1 MPVTIDSIR
10 AAAAT
15 LAGAVQRTPTL
26 HSRLLSELSGATV
39 FLKMENL
46 QYTASFK
53 ERGALVRLS
62 ALSAAERTRGVITM
76 SAGNHALGLAYHAR
90 RLGIPATIVMPRAT
104 PFVKVANT
112 RYFAGRV
119 VLHGESLSEAAR
131 HAHALAAA
139 EGLVFV
145 HPYDD
150 PAVIAGQGTVGLE
163 LIEDVPDLD
172 AMVLS
177 VGGGGLI
184 AGCATAAKAMRP
196 AIRIYGVQNTLYPA
210 MVQAL
215 RGGPAGSGGATIAEG
230 IAVTEPGAL
239 PMTIIARLV
248 DDLVLVSEAD
258 IEDAV
263 AQLIEIEK
271 TVVEGA
277 GAAGLAALFRH
288 RSRFAGQRVGLVLCG
303 GNIDSRLLAS
313 VLMRGLVRRGR
324 LSWLRVPVSDQP
336 GALAQVASLIAGM
349 EANVVEISHQRL
361 FHDIP
366 VKMADLDLILE
377 TRDGAHVQALIEA
390 LAAAG
395 FHPQLLS
402 GQVATD

>member
-150 PAVIAGQGTVGLE
+150 PAVIAGQGTVALE

-172 AMVLS
+172 ALVLS

-196 AIRIYGVQNTLYPA
+196 AIRIYGVQNALYPA

-215 RGGPAGSGGATIAEG
+215 RGGPAGSGGGTIAEG
-230 IAVTEPGAL
+230 IAVTEPGEL
-239 PMTIIARLV
+239 PMTIISRLV
-248 DDLVLVSEAD
+248 DDLFSSARR
-258 IEDAV
+258 
-263 AQLIEIEK
+263 
-271 TVVEGA
+271 TS
-277 GAAGLAALFRH
+277 RMPW
-288 RSRFAGQRVGLVLCG
+288 RS
-303 GNIDSRLLAS
+303 
-313 VLMRGLVRRGR
+313 
-324 LSWLRVPVSDQP
+324 
-336 GALAQVASLIAGM
+336 
-349 EANVVEISHQRL
+349 
-361 FHDIP
+361 
-366 VKMADLDLILE
+366 
-377 TRDGAHVQALIEA
+377 
-390 LAAAG
+390 
-395 FHPQLLS
+395 
-402 GQVATD
+402 